1 MLRRD
6 PFYDIV
12 FAEDLFFEGYIMK
25 KTNRREFMKTA
36 GLVAAAASLSSLT
49 LTSSGCR
56 RGKAKTSQKSLT
68 LGMASYTFRKF
79 PLEETLAMT
88 KRLDLNRIAFKD
100 FHLPLESTDEEIAAV
115 ARKVKQAG
123 LELYGCGVVYMENEE
138 EVHRAFNYAKAAG
151 MKVIIGVPEHELLGL
166 VNQKVKEFDIQVA
179 IHNHGPTDKRYPTPE
194 SAYERIGNLDA
205 RIGLCIDIGHT
216 QRCGVDPSESAER
229 FADRLIDVHIKD
241 VTAATKE
248 GGTVEIGRG
257 VIDIPKFIRTLLKL
271 NYKGTASFEF
281 EKDSDDPLPGVAES
295 VGYVRGVLDAL

>member
-1 MLRRD
+1 
-6 PFYDIV
+6 
-12 FAEDLFFEGYIMK
+12 
-25 KTNRREFMKTA
+25 MKTA
-36 GLVAAAASLSSLT
+36 GLGAAAASLSSFP

-88 KRLDLNRIAFKD
+88 KRLGLNRIAFKD
-100 FHLPLESTDEEIAAV
+100 FHLPLESTEEEIAAV

-123 LELYGCGVVYMENEE
+123 LELYGCGVVYMENQE

-151 MKVIIGVPEHELLGL
+151 MKVIIGVPEHELLDL

-194 SAYERIGNLDA
+194 SAYERIKNLDA

-216 QRCGVDPSESAER
+216 KRCGVDPSESAER

>member
-1 MLRRD
+1 
-6 PFYDIV
+6 
-12 FAEDLFFEGYIMK
+12 
-25 KTNRREFMKTA
+25 MKTA
-36 GLVAAAASLSSLT
+36 VLGAAATSLSSFA

-56 RGKAKTSQKSLT
+56 SGTLKTSTKSLS

-79 PLEETLAMT
+79 SLEETVAMT
-88 KRLDLNRIAFKD
+88 QRLGLNRIVFKS
-100 FHLPLESTDEEIAAV
+100 FHLPLESTEEEIAAV

-138 EVHRAFNYAKAAG
+138 EVERAFNYAQAAG
-151 MKVIIGVPEHELLGL
+151 MKVIIGVPKHELLSL

-194 SAYERIGNLDA
+194 SAYEKIKNLDA

-229 FADRLIDVHIKD
+229 FSDRLLDVHIKD
-241 VTAATKE
+241 VSAATKE
-248 GGTVEIGRG
+248 GGPVEVGRG

-271 NYKGTASFEF
+271 SYEGTASFEF
-281 EKDSDDPLPGVAES
+281 ERDSDDPLPGVAES
-295 VGYVRGVLDAL
+295 VGYVRGVLAAL